1 MRLTYNEIIW
11 VWVGFGV
18 AAGMVAMILPFRR
31 GAVGLAINITLG
43 VLGSLLGGVIGLALN
58 ERNRFHD
65 PAGLV
70 WSAVVSVL
78 TLGIVHALWLKR
90 NPNVDRMHL
99 PGRHVPIRSS
109 RSSMPPRVRR

>member
-1 MRLTYNEIIW
+1 MLTYNEMVW

-31 GAVGLAINITLG
+31 GIVGLAINIMLG

-58 ERNRFHD
+58 ERHRFHD

-70 WSAVVSVL
+70 LSAVFSVL

-90 NPNVDRMHL
+90 NPHVDRMHL
-99 PGRHVPIRSS
+99 HDRTIPIRSSRSS
-109 RSSMPPRVRR
+109 RSSMPPR